1 MKKYIRKNNTLSLL
15 KSQKSMF
22 QFRKKYFAYTI
33 LLFLL
38 ELFIAMFVQ
47 DKFIRPYLGDFLVV
61 ILIYCFLRTFLTVT
75 KFKIAL
81 GTLIFAYMVEV
92 SQYFKLIEI
101 LGREDNRVARMVL
114 GNAFSWEDMIM
125 YTLGVV
131 LVWWWDIKT

>member
-1 MKKYIRKNNTLSLL
+1 
-15 KSQKSMF
+15 MF

-61 ILIYCFLRTFLTVT
+61 ILIYCFLRTFLTVNQ
-75 KFKIAL
+75 FKIAL
-81 GTLIFAYMVEV
+81 GTLIFAYIVEV

-101 LGREDNRVARMVL
+101 LDCEDNRIAKIIL
-114 GNAFSWEDMIM
+114 GSAFSWEDMIM
-125 YTLGVV
+125 YTLGVIV
-131 LVWWWDIKT
+131 IWWWDKS